1 MGRAFREGVE
11 DSRKIDAT
19 TPVKRWRPL
28 DRLSG
33 LTNRTKNIQQSMG
46 PLVDVPA
53 MIRIENEMGFRTNLR
68 RGNFSVNSSFG
79 ITLST
84 RNENNWG
91 YYRYLNSGK
100 RSEKDGTN
108 GRKDSANRTD
118 LTNQNRPMN
127 QEITPWF
134 RK

>member
-53 MIRIENEMGFRTNLR
+53 MIRIENEKWVFERISEEVISQLTHRLVLHSPQGMKTIGATTDI
-68 RGNFSVNSSFG
+68 STAVNVAKKMAQ
-79 ITLST
+79 T
-84 RNENNWG
+84 E
-91 YYRYLNSGK
+91 GK
-100 RSEKDGTN
+100 IVLI
-108 GRKDSANRTD
+108 A
-118 LTNQNRPMN
+118 P
-127 QEITPWF
+127 I
-134 RK
+134 

>member
-53 MIRIENEMGFRTNLR
+53 MIRIENEKWVFERISEGVISQLTHRLVLHSPHGMKAIGATTDI
-68 RGNFSVNSSFG
+68 STAVNVAKKMAQ
-79 ITLST
+79 T
-84 RNENNWG
+84 E
-91 YYRYLNSGK
+91 GK
-100 RSEKDGTN
+100 IVLI
-108 GRKDSANRTD
+108 A
-118 LTNQNRPMN
+118 P
-127 QEITPWF
+127 I
-134 RK
+134 